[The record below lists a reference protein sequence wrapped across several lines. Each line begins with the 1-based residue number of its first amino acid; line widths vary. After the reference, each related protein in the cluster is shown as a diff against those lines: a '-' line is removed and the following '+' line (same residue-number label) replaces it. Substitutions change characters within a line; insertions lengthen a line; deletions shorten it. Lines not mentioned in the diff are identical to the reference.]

1 MKKPLLALLLLASL
15 VPAAH
20 PQGSRSDLVMKNVKK
35 LDVLI
40 QIVPLALTKEQIAPL
55 LLAIEK
61 SHQKEKTMLAQEDK
75 DLLTIEAKTQKV
87 VDDAIKD
94 GKYPPHETQGE
105 IATFMRAMGMRRTMY
120 AAEVVD
126 IVYDACTK
134 TLNAGQ
140 IKIMEKSLK
149 PELLDPSLKPDTMDG
164 AAKVKFFIRKV
175 MLDPVAYDV
184 LIEMSKQPTQPA
196 PTPAPTSP
204 SI

>member
-15 VPAAH
+15 VPAVHA
-20 PQGSRSDLVMKNVKK
+20 QGSRSDLVMKNVKK

-40 QIVPLALTKEQIAPL
+40 QIVPLALTKEQIGPL
-55 LLAIEK
+55 LLALEK
-61 SHQKEKTMLAQEDK
+61 GHQKEKTMLAQEDK

-87 VDDAIKD
+87 VDDAIKN
-94 GKYPPHETQGE
+94 GKYPPHEVQGE
-105 IATFMRAMGMRRTMY
+105 LATFMRIMGVRRTGY
-120 AAEVVD
+120 ATEIVD

-149 PELLDPSLKPDTMDG
+149 PELLDPSLKADTMDS
-164 AAKVKFFIRKV
+164 ATKVKFFIRKV
-175 MLDPVAYDV
+175 ILDPVAYDV
-184 LIEMSKQPTQPA
+184 LIEMSKQPAQPA
-196 PTPAPTSP
+196 SAPTTSP